1 MKYVTSTEI
10 RKRLNIKSP
19 TTLWRWQKV
28 NQKMFGEPFPSPVKV
43 SVGSP
48 NLWDEEQVQLWE
60 LKYFRNNQSLTI

>member
-19 TTLWRWQKV
+19 TTLWRWQQL
-28 NQKMFGEPFPSPVKV
+28 NQKMFGAPFPAPVKV

-48 NLWDEEQVQLWE
+48 SLWDEEQVQFWE
-60 LKYFRNNQSLTI
+60 LQYFRNNQSLTT